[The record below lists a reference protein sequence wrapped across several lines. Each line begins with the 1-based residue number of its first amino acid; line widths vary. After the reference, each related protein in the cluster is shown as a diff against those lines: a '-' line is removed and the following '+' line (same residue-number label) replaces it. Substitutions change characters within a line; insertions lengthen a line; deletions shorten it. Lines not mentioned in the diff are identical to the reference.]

1 MTGVLLYISAWVLS
15 MFCSG
20 TETAFSACSR
30 VRVAASRKNSTRAL
44 WFLGKP
50 SRYLVTILV
59 GNNVAMVLASSIAQG
74 WGASLGGAWKLV
86 FAVFTALFLLVFAEM
101 VPKQLALFRSN
112 VITVASAPVLNVIR
126 VMLYPLIA
134 VASFVSRSISGDSEE
149 GRFFESREEVKGL
162 LVSSGG
168 RQGHLAS
175 AVIALGHTG
184 VGDFS
189 RPLSDYP
196 SVAAGCTRQ
205 EAVTVLRN
213 SGRNFLLVWE
223 EPGVTLTGAVRG
235 AVLVRWNGEGSIT
248 SIVSGLPSYYPSY
261 PALRI
266 LPGLRRSGAV
276 AAVILDG
283 MGQPSRLITPGAI
296 LTHLIPDEQND

>member
-1 MTGVLLYISAWVLS
+1 MNAVVTYLSAWVLS

-20 TETAFSACSR
+20 SETAFSASSR
-30 VRVAASRKNSTRAL
+30 VRVAASGKNNSRAL
-44 WFLGKP
+44 WFLARP
-50 SRYLVTILV
+50 SRYLVTTLV
-59 GNNVAMVLASSIAQG
+59 GTNVGVVLTSSVAQG
-74 WGASLGGAWKLV
+74 WGASLGGPWKFVLA
-86 FAVFTALFLLVFAEM
+86 FLTALFLLVFAEM

-112 VITVASAPVLNVIR
+112 AITMASAPVLNMIR
-126 VMLYPLIA
+126 IVLYPLIA
-134 VASFVSRSISGDSEE
+134 AASFVSRLIAGPGGG

-168 RQGHLAS
+168 SQGHLAS
-175 AVIALGHTG
+175 AVISLGHTG
-184 VGDFS
+184 AGAFAS
-189 RPLSDYP
+189 PLSDYP
-196 SVAAGCTRQ
+196 SVVSGCTRE
-205 EAVTVLRN
+205 EAIRVLRG

-248 SIVSGLPSYYPSY
+248 SIVSGLPGFTRSY

-266 LPGLRRSGAV
+266 LPELRRSGAV
-276 AAVILDG
+276 AAVILDERA
-283 MGQPSRLITPGAI
+283 QPAGLVTPGAL